1 MSRRV
6 LAQAGHSLADLYDVE
21 GSSIDIEALDNDE
34 VKLVHDLSGTIHAE
48 RLHANLNVMDS
59 TAQAQNLSWDVE
71 LVGFR
76 ANVPQRLLGISVLAN
91 TAARVTRAS
100 ISLADNSTNAPEI
113 ILWAWDIADD
123 AEVSTLWSDNGAA
136 VAVFFLLSPL
146 GYVSVLPTLLVRL
159 GVAAGMP
166 SIFFRGST
174 EAFGAG
180 TVRTRAILHFARP
193 LPPLVAAGDP
203 SSAGLPLPSW

>member
-21 GSSIDIEALDNDE
+21 GSSIDIKALDNDE
-34 VKLVHDLSGTIHAE
+34 VKLVHDLSHTVFSE

-59 TAQAQNLSWDVE
+59 TALAQNLSWNIE

-76 ANVPQRLLGISVLAN
+76 ADVPQRLLGISVLAN

-100 ISLADNSTNAPEI
+100 LAIQDNNTEI
-113 ILWAWDIADD
+113 EVVFWAWDIADD
-123 AEVSTLWSDNGAA
+123 AEISTRWSDSGAA
-136 VAVFFLLSPL
+136 IATHFLLSPL
-146 GYVSVLPTLLVRL
+146 GFVSVPPTLLIRQ
-159 GVAAGMP
+159 GVAANMP
-166 SIFFRGST
+166 SIFFRGTT
-174 EAFGAG
+174 EGFGAG

-193 LPPLVAAGDP
+193 MPPLVAPGDP
-203 SSAGLPLPSW
+203 SSVGLPLPSW